1 MSTATPFPRALLPRL
16 WLLAA
21 LPVLAIAIA
30 ACVKKP
36 TVQLDHAQI
45 AGVGLVGVSMNIV
58 VKVNNSNSF
67 DVMVREVNAQVTI
80 NNRYTLAP
88 IVTAPNIW
96 LASDKETLVSLPMV
110 IPWTVVPGLLSET
123 LGRDTISYRV
133 QGTADVTATRLLQ
146 VRKDNHPINEE
157 GKVSRAALLSAA
169 RVRMPMLY

>member
-1 MSTATPFPRALLPRL
+1 MSTATSSAMRKLQTLASVALCLSATA
-16 WLLAA
+16 LAG
-21 LPVLAIAIA
+21 
-30 ACVKKP
+30 CVKKP

-45 AGVGLVGVSMNIV
+45 ANVGLVGVSMNVV
-58 VKVNNSNSF
+58 VKVNNTNSF

-96 LASDKETLVSLPMV
+96 LASDKATLVSLPMV

-123 LGRDTISYRV
+123 LGKESISYRV
-133 QGTADVTATRLLQ
+133 QGTADVTATKLLQ
-146 VRKDNHPINEE
+146 IQKNNHPINEE

-169 RVRMPMLY
+169 RVRIPTLY